1 MASPEKPAKAKGK
14 DEDPTE
20 AKPLEIDSEGAAL
33 ATGSSSDVVQLER
46 LGRVMESLWVS
57 KHADQATSDRAMQ
70 AAYDTLKGI
79 APRSELE
86 GMLAAQMIGA
96 YNASMECLRR
106 AMIPEQS
113 FEGRDQ
119 NLKHAAK
126 LMSIYERQLAALDK
140 HRGKGQQRITVEHVT
155 VEAGGQAIVGNVLQ
169 EGGKQQQQR
178 TEQQAVLTDNS
189 AADALSRDALKSLE
203 SANIPA
209 ETLCD

>member
-1 MASPEKPAKAKGK
+1 MASPEKPSKGK
-14 DEDPTE
+14 DEDPTK

-46 LGRVMESLWVS
+46 LGRVVESLWFS
-57 KHADQATSDRAMQ
+57 KDAGKDTSDRVMQ

-106 AMIPEQS
+106 AMLPEQT

-119 NLKHAAK
+119 NLNTRP
-126 LMSIYERQLAALDK
+126 S
-140 HRGKGQQRITVEHVT
+140 
-155 VEAGGQAIVGNVLQ
+155 
-169 EGGKQQQQR
+169 
-178 TEQQAVLTDNS
+178 
-189 AADALSRDALKSLE
+189 
-203 SANIPA
+203 
-209 ETLCD
+209 